1 MSENGSDFEKI
12 VDTMKKA
19 AAILRDAEIPFAL
32 AGGLGAWPRGGPA
45 TDHDVDFYVKPD
57 DAERAQRALVDAG
70 MQPHDPPEDWLL
82 KVYDDDV
89 LIDLI
94 FRPSGGPVT
103 DEELARAEELEVLA
117 MRVPVAPLEDI
128 LATKLLALTEQ
139 EPDFS
144 GVLELARSVREQVD
158 WDDVRE
164 RTTQS
169 PFAKAFFTLAEE
181 LAIAPPPKD

>member
-1 MSENGSDFEKI
+1 
-12 VDTMKKA
+12 MKTA
-19 AAILRDAEIPFAL
+19 AAALRDADIPFAL

-57 DAERAQRALVDAG
+57 DAPRAQEALVAIG
-70 MQPHDPPEDWLL
+70 MRPHDPPEDWLL
-82 KVYDDDV
+82 KVYDNDV

-103 DEELARAEELEVLA
+103 DEQLARAEEVEVMA

-128 LATKLLALTEQ
+128 IVTKLLALTEQ

-144 GVLELARSVREQVD
+144 SVLDIARTVREQVD
-158 WDDVRE
+158 WDEVRE
-164 RTTQS
+164 RTQVS
-169 PFAKAFFTLAEE
+169 AFAKAFFTLAEE
-181 LAIAPPPKD
+181 LGIVRTSDAQRRESQK